1 MEPYIL
7 WFAAAGALIA
17 VELVTGTVYLL
28 MLAAGAAVAALIALA
43 GVGMVGQF
51 VGATLVSVA
60 GCASLRMRGI
70 GSKQGGEKTNL
81 AFDTGQA
88 VEVIERRANG
98 SLRVNYRG
106 TQWDAALEAGA
117 GDGPYVIRHMRGSLL
132 VLGAR
137 G

>member
-17 VELVTGTVYLL
+17 VELMTGTFYLL
-28 MLAAGAAVAALIALA
+28 MIAAGAAVAALIALGGA
-43 GVGMVGQF
+43 GMVGQF
-51 VGATLVSVA
+51 ICATVVSMA
-60 GCASLRMRGI
+60 GCAYLRMRSI
-70 GSKQGGEKTNL
+70 GMKQSGEKTNI
-81 AFDTGQA
+81 AFDAGQA
-88 VEVIERRANG
+88 VEVIERRADG

-106 TQWDAALEAGA
+106 TQWDAALESGA
-117 GDGPYVIRHMRGSLL
+117 GDGPYVIKQTRGNQL